1 MHGDSGSSD
10 TSPFRL
16 PLDRGAEVRLVDMGA
31 VCSLVAIGSD
41 GMPVALC
48 TRIPDA
54 VPVVHLLD
62 PGTGSSLASMEMV
75 AGSLLGGVYGY
86 LDHEDR
92 LVMVDG
98 SSTLL
103 RIGHRR
109 DGASWVLEQQEATAV
124 AESVPAGDAVTS
136 VAPDYGGG
144 VWFATGG
151 GTVGLVDTDSGEVAT
166 TAIAKGER
174 VANSISTAPEGM
186 AVVSTHALYL
196 FEADP
201 DGAPRM
207 VWRVPY
213 DRGAARKPGQLSW
226 GSGSTPTFFG
236 PATGSDYLAF
246 VDNADPE
253 VNLVVVR
260 TAGDEAGEVVCTTGV
275 FGRGGQGSE
284 DSPVGAGRSVFV
296 TSTHGYEYPR
306 LPEDAGPAIPPD
318 APFTGGMARVDV
330 GADGAGC
337 GAVWESDIR
346 SAALPKLLTDSALL
360 VTVAREGDGD
370 GGAQRHAFVAIDAET
385 GEVVDRLE
393 LDEAMPDP
401 IQLAGN
407 ASAEG
412 VYWQGTLGAVLRVD
426 SSPAG

>member
-10 TSPFRL
+10 TSPFSIS
-16 PLDRGAEVRLVDMGA
+16 LDSGAEAVLVDIGA
-31 VCSLVAIGSD
+31 VCSVIALGSD

-62 PGTGSSLASMEMV
+62 PDTGESLASMELV

-92 LVMVDG
+92 LVLVDG
-98 SSTLL
+98 NSELL

-109 DGASWVLEQQEATAV
+109 DGASWVLEQVERTSV
-124 AESVPAGDAVTS
+124 AESIPAGDAVTS
-136 VAPDYGGG
+136 VAPDYGGD

-151 GTVGLVDTDSGEVAT
+151 GTVGLVDTDSGLVST
-166 TAIAKGER
+166 TTLGNGER

-186 AVVSTHALYL
+186 AVVSTHAVYL
-196 FEADP
+196 FEVGS
-201 DGAPRM
+201 DGVPQM

-236 PATGSDYLAF
+236 PATGSDFVAF

-253 VNLVVVR
+253 VNLMVVR
-260 TAGDEAGEVVCTTGV
+260 TAGDGAGEVICTTGV
-275 FGRGGQGSE
+275 FESSGQGSE
-284 DSPVGAGRSVFV
+284 DSPIGAGRSVFV
-296 TSTHGYEYPR
+296 TSTHGYDYPR

-318 APFTGGMARVDV
+318 APFTGGMARIDV
-330 GADGAGC
+330 TRDASGC
-337 GAVWESDIR
+337 ESVWESDIA
-346 SAALPKLLTDSALL
+346 SAALPKLLTNGGII
-360 VTVAREGDGD
+360 VTVAQLGESAGEDPR
-370 GGAQRHAFVAIDAET
+370 AAFVAIDANS
-385 GEVVDRLE
+385 GEVVDELE
-393 LDEAMPDP
+393 FGDDAADP
-401 IQLAGN
+401 LQLAGN
-407 ASAEG
+407 ASAAG
-412 VYWQGTLGAVLRVD
+412 VYWQGTLGSVLRVGQAD
-426 SSPAG
+426 G